1 MQKQV
6 KTLEE
11 KLEFLVQ
18 EESEA
23 SEELR
28 VYEGKLKSQKDS
40 TASKQKFI
48 NEKLLEL
55 ARYETIIETAL
66 KDALEKYNLTQLN
79 NNISVCV
86 EVDKLQMPKI
96 LSLYL
101 MTNHS
106 TI

>member
-1 MQKQV
+1 MT
-6 KTLEE
+6 TLEE

-48 NEKLLEL
+48 AFIGKSQVYLSP
-55 ARYETIIETAL
+55 L
-66 KDALEKYNLTQLN
+66 KRSSSAAAINLPLT
-79 NNISVCV
+79 
-86 EVDKLQMPKI
+86 KI
-96 LSLYL
+96 HAAESRP
-101 MTNHS
+101 
-106 TI
+106 